1 MEIKYRKEIEGLR
14 GLAII
19 GVLFYH
25 VEFFLSDYKIFSGGF
40 LGVDIFFVISGYLI
54 SKIILNELHNKNN
67 LNLKYFYFRRVR
79 RIFPALYLMIIVS
92 IIFGWFYLTPENFQ
106 EFSSSIIASIFFYSN
121 YFFFFEGLNYNAESS
136 FLKPLLHTW
145 SLAVEEQFYI
155 IFPIFLV
162 SIWKLKNSFNIIIII
177 SFLVL
182 FALSLLTTFNNVS
195 FSFYS
200 STSRFWELLAGTLLV
215 CIEKKNLIKNHK
227 NYLSNLGIILI
238 IISYLVFDNQT
249 VHPSYPT
256 LIPVFGTCLIILFIN
271 KNQILYSLLTNNIAA
286 KIGIWSYSLY
296 LWHYPIFAIARNRG
310 KALSDYDKLELI
322 ILTFVFS
329 IISYYFFEKPLRKL
343 SYNKFKILFAS
354 IFTISSIFVIFNLY
368 SIKNNGF
375 EDRVHLILKNLS
387 RENLWEKMSDDKGLC
402 FDRVNSFC
410 HFNNGFSH
418 SILLVGDSHA
428 EVISSNLYEQIQQ
441 KYDFIS
447 MNRGGCIYLPGVK
460 KTYHISGKEYHNCTI
475 ESKLEIEKIINK
487 TKNSFIV
494 IVGNFK
500 EHFDKSSEWNYKVK
514 DNIPIEESFKK
525 SLLNILNNQ
534 NNNKVVLVY
543 PVPSLPYDIRK
554 KIMNEVP
561 KSSFKA
567 SDFLNKN
574 PYMTS
579 YESYI
584 NQNKIVFEIFNSLKH
599 ENLIKVYPEE
609 IFCDNVKLKKC
620 FSHKGTKI
628 YYSDSHHLS
637 YEGSKLLNKL
647 ILLKIIGKD

>member
-14 GLAII
+14 ALAII

-25 VEFFLSDYKIFSGGF
+25 VEFFLNNYKIFSGGF

-92 IIFGWFYLTPENFQ
+92 IIFGWFYLTPENFK
-106 EFSSSIIASIFFYSN
+106 EFSNSIIASIFLYSN
-121 YFFFFEGLNYNAESS
+121 YFFFLEGLNYNAESS

-162 SIWKLKNSFNIIIII
+162 SIWKLRNNFNIIII

-182 FALSLLTTFNNVS
+182 FVLSLLTTFNNIS

-215 CIEKKNLIKNHK
+215 FIEKKNLITNYK

-238 IISYLVFDNQT
+238 IISYLIFDNQT
-249 VHPSYPT
+249 IHPSYLT

-271 KNQILYSLLTNNIAA
+271 KNQILYRLLTNNIAA

-322 ILTFVFS
+322 ILTFVLS
-329 IISYYFFEKPLRKL
+329 IISYYFFEKPIRKL
-343 SYNKFKILFAS
+343 NYIKSKLLFSS
-354 IFTISSIFVIFNLY
+354 IFILSATFVIFNIY

-375 EDRVHLILKNLS
+375 ENRVHVILKNLS
-387 RENLWEKMSDDKGLC
+387 RENLWEKMNDHKGVC

-410 HFNNGFSH
+410 NFNNGFSN
-418 SILLVGDSHA
+418 SIILIGDSHA

-441 KYDFIS
+441 KYNFIS
-447 MNRGGCIYLPGVK
+447 INRGGCIYLPGVK
-460 KTYHISGKEYHNCTI
+460 KTYQNGNEYHNCTT

-494 IVGNFK
+494 IFGYFK
-500 EHFDKSSEWNYKVK
+500 LHFNESRGWNYQVQ
-514 DNIPIEESFKK
+514 DNISVEESFKK
-525 SLLNILNNQ
+525 SLLNILNNK

-543 PVPSLPYDIRK
+543 PVPTLPYDITK

-561 KSSFKA
+561 KLSFKA
-567 SDFLNKN
+567 SDFLEKN

-584 NQNKIVFEIFNSLKH
+584 NQNKAVFEIFNSLKH

-609 IFCDNVKLKKC
+609 IFCDKVKLNMC
-620 FSHKGTKI
+620 FAHKGKKF
-628 YYSDSHHLS
+628 YYSDSNHLS
-637 YEGSKLLNKL
+637 YEGTKLLNKL
-647 ILLKIIGKD
+647 ILERIISKN